1 MAASTATLRTKATP
15 SASSTAFIGRTA
27 WSMSTS
33 VVSAASRANSV
44 VNNNT
49 ATSPLATTMPV
60 TRTDVDPADDSTDV
74 VEAADQEA
82 ADEEAA
88 DVSMYLK
95 MFSCLYLVFSTPETA
110 VLR

>member
-1 MAASTATLRTKATP
+1 MKATP

-74 VEAADQEA
+74 VEAADEEA

-88 DVSMYLK
+88 DEEAAAVSMYLK
-95 MFSCLYLVFSTPETA
+95 MFSCLNLVFSTPETA

>member
-1 MAASTATLRTKATP
+1 
-15 SASSTAFIGRTA
+15 
-27 WSMSTS
+27 
-33 VVSAASRANSV
+33 
-44 VNNNT
+44 
-49 ATSPLATTMPV
+49 MPV

-74 VEAADQEA
+74 VEAADEEA

-88 DVSMYLK
+88 DVSTYLK

>member
-1 MAASTATLRTKATP
+1 MKATP

-74 VEAADQEA
+74 VEAADEEA

-88 DVSMYLK
+88 DVGTYLK
-95 MFSCLYLVFSTPETA
+95 MFSCLNLVFSTPETA